1 MKGGENMKIDDVLK
15 KRDFYKIE
23 VGVEKYNNMV
33 DGITKLARENDLD
46 RTPTIL
52 KDLIEQIITLIQIE
66 NL

>member
-52 KDLIEQIITLIQIE
+52 KDLIEHIITLIQIE

>member
-33 DGITKLARENDLD
+33 DGITKLVRENDLD
-46 RTPTIL
+46 GTPTIL
-52 KDLIEQIITLIQIE
+52 KDLIEHIITLIQIE

>member
-1 MKGGENMKIDDVLK
+1 MKIDDVLK

-23 VGVEKYNNMV
+23 VGAEKYNNMV

-52 KDLIEQIITLIQIE
+52 KDLIEHIITLIQIE